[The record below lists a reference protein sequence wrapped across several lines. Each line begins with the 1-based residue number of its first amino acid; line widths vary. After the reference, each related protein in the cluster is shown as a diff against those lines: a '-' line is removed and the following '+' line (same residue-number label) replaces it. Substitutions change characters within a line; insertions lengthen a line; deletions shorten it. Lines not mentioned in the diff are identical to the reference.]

1 MSALHQAK
9 TTSRK
14 RKRIPTRHYPRTN
27 FYPLYDFD
35 RDQVNPVSGIRPIKL
50 QRIIPRYELSA
61 SDTRDEGVG
70 PIYEAM
76 TSSTYQAETA
86 SAPIRMSRAKVK
98 RVDNSAEQQRHRAG
112 MFEFTRE
119 IRQARIID
127 AKV

>member
-1 MSALHQAK
+1 MSALYQAK
-9 TTSRK
+9 TTGRGRK
-14 RKRIPTRHYPRTN
+14 RTPTHHYTGTN

-50 QRIIPRYELSA
+50 QRIIPRYELST

-70 PIYEAM
+70 PVYEAT

-86 SAPIRMSRAKVK
+86 SVPRRMRRVKVK
-98 RVDNSAEQQRHRAG
+98 RVDNSANQQRHHAG